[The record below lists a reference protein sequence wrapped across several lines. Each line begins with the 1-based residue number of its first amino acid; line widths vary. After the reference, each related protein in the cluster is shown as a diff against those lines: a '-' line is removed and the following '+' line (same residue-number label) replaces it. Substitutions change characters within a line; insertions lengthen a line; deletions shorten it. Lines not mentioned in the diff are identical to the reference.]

1 MGKAWKSLEKSGLE
15 MGVEKVGKVGK
26 VTEVRMFLIAGVLAA
41 MGCGHVGAQGLVE
54 AVGNLGAGSTADPT
68 TAFTYNKY
76 FAQQFT
82 TGLLNPG
89 DHDQDGNVLHRFSWQ
104 LQTALG
110 PFDPGYGSEGGQP
123 EVESVFEWSLMS
135 DAGGTPGSLLTAAG
149 TFSAYNSG
157 ITVFYYAASTSFG
170 GFVLEANTSY
180 WLALRFLY
188 AGAGATLGQYAN
200 LPVTTDTATTGPGS
214 LGALMQKTGSGW
226 TGLTERAVLQVQV
239 ESVPEP
245 SSAGLVMLGLGC
257 WLARRRRC
265 GR

>member
-1 MGKAWKSLEKSGLE
+1 MKKL
-15 MGVEKVGKVGK
+15 
-26 VTEVRMFLIAGVLAA
+26 LIAGVVAG
-41 MGCGHVGAQGLVE
+41 MGCGQVGAQGLVE
-54 AVGNLGAGSTADPT
+54 VVGNLGAGSTANPT

-89 DHDQDGNVLHRFSWQ
+89 DHDQDGIILHRFSWQ

-110 PFDPGYGSEGGQP
+110 PFDPGYGSEGGEP

-135 DAGGTPGSLLTAAG
+135 DAGGAPGSLLTAPG
-149 TFSAYNSG
+149 QLSAYPSG
-157 ITVFYYAASTSFG
+157 IAVFYYAANPVWSDP
-170 GFVLEANTSY
+170 VIQANTTY

-188 AGAGATLGQYAN
+188 VGGGATLGQYAN
-200 LPVTTDTATTGPGS
+200 LPVTSDPATNGS
-214 LGALMQKTGSGW
+214 GNLGALMQNTGSGW

-245 SSAGLVMLGLGC
+245 SSAGLLILGLGC
-257 WLARRRRC
+257 LLAKRRRR
-265 GR
+265 GRY

>member
-1 MGKAWKSLEKSGLE
+1 MKRL
-15 MGVEKVGKVGK
+15 
-26 VTEVRMFLIAGVLAA
+26 LIAGVVAA
-41 MGCGHVGAQGLVE
+41 MACGQAQAQGLVE
-54 AVGNLGAGSTADPT
+54 AVGNLGASSTANPT

-89 DHDQDGNVLHRFSWQ
+89 DHDQDGNILHRFSWQ

-110 PFDPGYGSEGGQP
+110 PFDPDEGGQP

-135 DAGGTPGSLLTAAG
+135 DAGGAPGSLLTAPG
-149 TFSAYNSG
+149 QLSAYPSG
-157 ITVFYYAASTSFG
+157 IAVFYYAANPVWSDP
-170 GFVLEANTSY
+170 VIQANTTY

-188 AGAGATLGQYAN
+188 VGGGATLGQYAN
-200 LPVTTDTATTGPGS
+200 LPVTTDPATNGS
-214 LGALMQKTGSGW
+214 GNLGALMQNTGSGW

-245 SSAGLVMLGLGC
+245 GSAGLLILGLGC
-257 WLARRRRC
+257 LLAKRRRRE
-265 GR
+265 RY